1 MKKLVVTSIIL
12 IAAFGGIFY
21 VLNKNKAKNQAQ
33 IDVVAQ
39 KNAAVAVRAGVAEK
53 KELNVEYVANGVFA
67 PKQEV
72 MIAAEAA
79 GRVLSVLV
87 EEGSRVSAGQTLAV
101 IESDK
106 QNVGVAN
113 AQAVYNNAVAEV
125 ARFESAY
132 ATGGVTKQQLDQVK
146 LQLEN
151 AKNNLKSAQI
161 TANDVIVKAS
171 FAGIVNS
178 KKIEPGAT
186 VNYAQQMF
194 EIVNVSSLKIK
205 VNVDEKNIAGLK
217 VGQEAKITSS
227 VIPNKSWTGNI
238 TFIAPK
244 ADASLNFVVEVEVK
258 NNQENDLKAGM
269 YGTVT
274 FGSGEKQA
282 AFVVPRTAFVG
293 NVSSNKVFVVKDGKA
308 KLTEVTSGR
317 NFGDYVEII
326 SGLNEGDQV
335 VTTGQINLLD
345 DTAVEI
351 IK

>member
-132 ATGGVTKQQLDQVK
+132 ASGGVTKQQLDQVK

-258 NNQENDLKAGM
+258 NSQENDLKAGM

-293 NVSSNKVFVVKDGKA
+293 NVSSNKVFVVKEGKA
-308 KLTEVTSGR
+308 RLTEVTSGR

-345 DTAVEI
+345 DTVVEI